1 MKLKLPPHIPA
12 RAAALAV
19 LLFLPAAAS
28 AQTPPVT
35 ILDATN
41 GETDITAGS
50 LYDFQIINV
59 GMTAYYGVPYIGGNV
74 FADGT
79 VPHAVEFTSYLLGV
93 GAPGTYSVNFYT
105 GDPATGAPTAM
116 SGFTAG
122 TGSAISGGSGAA
134 TDNPGAEVTTLISYT
149 GGALD
154 PFTST
159 TGGML
164 WIGIT
169 NTGGTDLGLYV
180 GGINTVDIPAPL
192 YSAAS
197 PLATAANSTLNPNSY
212 FYFNGT
218 VNPAYPGNTGVL
230 PYIDLV
236 VIPEPSAAA
245 LLLGAFGSL
254 ILLRRRR

>member
-1 MKLKLPPHIPA
+1 M
-12 RAAALAV
+12 RV
-19 LLFLPAAAS
+19 VTS
-28 AQTPPVT
+28 A
-35 ILDATN
+35 
-41 GETDITAGS
+41 
-50 LYDFQIINV
+50 
-59 GMTAYYGVPYIGGNV
+59 
-74 FADGT
+74 
-79 VPHAVEFTSYLLGV
+79 
-93 GAPGTYSVNFYT
+93 
-105 GDPATGAPTAM
+105 
-116 SGFTAG
+116 
-122 TGSAISGGSGAA
+122 
-134 TDNPGAEVTTLISYT
+134 
-149 GGALD
+149 
-154 PFTST
+154 

-180 GGINTVDIPAPL
+180 GGVNGVDIPAPL

-236 VIPEPSAAA
+236 VIPEPSAPAM
-245 LLLGAFGSL
+245 LGAIGTL